1 MKKNNKRN
9 FSAQPPGGGMIDTY
23 TGLDLVTEIKS
34 SDFKK
39 DNFQKRP
46 LFVDNCKNCGS
57 SFKNA
62 NGDEYSYGQYEN
74 PSAPSG
80 SNIFGTGL
88 SWGQLFGTAANIYSQ
103 EQQQQILQQTQQV
116 QQGQSQL
123 NQQKLREQQA
133 ALEAQK
139 AKARI
144 WIPVTIGI
152 SVLLVGF
159 GAYYIFKKK
168 KA

>member
-34 SDFKK
+34 SDFNK

-46 LFVDNCKNCGS
+46 LFVDNCKNCSNGV
-57 SFKNA
+57 FKNA
-62 NGDEYSYGQYEN
+62 NGDEYAYGEYEQRG
-74 PSAPSG
+74 PSG
-80 SNIFGTGL
+80 SNILGTGL

-103 EQQQQILQQTQQV
+103 EQQQQILEDTKDV
-116 QQGQSQL
+116 QAGQSQL
-123 NQQKLREQQA
+123 EREKRRAELEKQKL
-133 ALEAQK
+133 K
-139 AKARI
+139 SRI
-144 WIPVTIGI
+144 WIPITIGV

>member
-1 MKKNNKRN
+1 MKKNNKKN

-34 SDFKK
+34 SDFDK

-46 LFVDNCKNCGS
+46 LFVDNCKNCGNGT
-57 SFKNA
+57 FKNA
-62 NGDEYSYGQYEN
+62 NGDGYNYGEYQQRG
-74 PSAPSG
+74 PRG
-80 SNIFGTGL
+80 SNILGTGL

-103 EQQQQILQQTQQV
+103 EQQQQILEQTQQV

-123 NQQKLREQQA
+123 EQQKLREQQLK
-133 ALEAQK
+133 LEAQK
-139 AKARI
+139 AKSRI

-168 KA
+168 P